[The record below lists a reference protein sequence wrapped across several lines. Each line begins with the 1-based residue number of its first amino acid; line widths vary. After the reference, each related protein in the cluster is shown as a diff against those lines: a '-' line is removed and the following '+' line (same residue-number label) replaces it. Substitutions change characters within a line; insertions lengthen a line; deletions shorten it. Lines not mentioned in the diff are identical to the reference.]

1 MGLLTGSVLVGVMGV
16 LTDNTFAEK
25 MDLADKVCAKLC
37 PQYRFFYDFE
47 HGYLVFSEDS
57 NWVTTAVKE
66 GWAKTVSRKNFTE
79 MTHEQ
84 IEEFVLTSSLEH
96 TFS

>member
-37 PQYRFFYDFE
+37 PQYRFFYGRCVVFAD
-47 HGYLVFSEDS
+47 GYDNPMFLRER
-57 NWVTTAVKE
+57 
-66 GWAKTVSRKNFTE
+66 VSRAISIKDFTE
-79 MTHEQ
+79 MTLEQ
-84 IEEFVLTSSLEH
+84 IEEFVLLCSMGH
-96 TFS
+96 TFT

>member
-16 LTDNTFAEK
+16 LTNNIFAEK

-37 PQYRFFYDFE
+37 PQYRFFYDSGG
-47 HGYLVFSEDS
+47 GYLVFALGREWGTISL
-57 NWVTTAVKE
+57 KE
-66 GWAKTVSRKNFTE
+66 RVWKTLSRENFTE